1 MASKMLIVLTA
12 LAMFSQVTL
21 AMESSAKI
29 SESSAKEVELPM
41 EADKDI
47 ILRQARP
54 DVTPYIMSRGQYQT
68 PILNK
73 AFELL
78 KSEPQQANKSGVE
91 LAIEILKRT
100 SPAPQPS
107 N

>member
-1 MASKMLIVLTA
+1 
-12 LAMFSQVTL
+12 MFAQSSFG
-21 AMESSAKI
+21 MESSAKI

-73 AFELL
+73 AFEVL
-78 KSEPQQANKSGVE
+78 KSEPTQAQKSGIE

-100 SPAPQPS
+100 SPAPK
-107 N
+107 

>member
-1 MASKMLIVLTA
+1 MASKTLIILTA
-12 LAMFSQVTL
+12 IVMFSQATL

-29 SESSAKEVELPM
+29 SESTAEEVEMPI

-73 AFELL
+73 AFEVL
-78 KSEPQQANKSGVE
+78 KSEPTQAHKSGVE
-91 LAIEILKRT
+91 LALEILKRT
-100 SPAPQPS
+100 SPSQK
-107 N
+107 

>member
-1 MASKMLIVLTA
+1 MVSKLLIILTTM
-12 LAMFSQVTL
+12 AMFAQSTL

-54 DVTPYIMSRGQYQT
+54 DVTPYIMSRGEYQT
-68 PILNK
+68 PLLNK
-73 AFELL
+73 AFEIL
-78 KSEPQQANKSGVE
+78 KKEPAQSQKSGIE

-100 SPAPQPS
+100 SPAPK
-107 N
+107 